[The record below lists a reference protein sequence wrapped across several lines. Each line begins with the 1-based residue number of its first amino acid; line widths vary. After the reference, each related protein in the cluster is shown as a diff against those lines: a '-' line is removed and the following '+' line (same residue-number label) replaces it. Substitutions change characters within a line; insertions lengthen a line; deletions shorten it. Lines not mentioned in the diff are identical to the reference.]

1 MKKYLIK
8 EITTSTAT
16 NKEFKNITKVFYV
29 GRKEANTTSEDFL
42 KFHAKHYGFS
52 TKAAATK
59 ALKHYSEH
67 VNWFNDTF
75 KTWTSIFEIIEV
87 EV

>member
-1 MKKYLIK
+1 MAKYLIK
-8 EITTSTAT
+8 ETTTSTET
-16 NKEFKNITKVFYV
+16 NTEFKNITKVFYI
-29 GRKEANTTSEDFL
+29 GKKEASTTDENSL
-42 KFHAKHYGFS
+42 KFHADYNGFT

-59 ALKHYSEH
+59 ALKHYSKY

-75 KTWTSIFEIIEV
+75 KTWTSVFEIIEI

>member
-8 EITTSTAT
+8 ETTTAT
-16 NKEFKNITKVFYV
+16 ENNANFKGITKIFYI
-29 GRKEANTTSEDFL
+29 GKKEHSLEGDKYLNYHFV
-42 KFHAKHYGFS
+42 HNGFT

-59 ALKHYSEH
+59 ALKHYQDN
-67 VNWFNDTF
+67 VNWFNDEY
-75 KTWTSIFEIIEV
+75 KTWNSIFEIIEK